1 MNAIPLSHVQVIGIR
16 YRRTTLAVKDERG
29 LDAYLASNVYEASGV
44 PFEIEEPTI
53 SNDRLTGDAIENLV
67 RLNGEIANAVATA
80 RRSGSVILMTGGD
93 CTHVTGVVGGL
104 QDAHG
109 PTLRLGLVWFD
120 AHGDFNTPKTSQSG
134 MLGGM
139 PVAVCAG
146 LAHPRWRE
154 GSHIASPMPTNRI
167 VLVDV
172 RNLDE
177 AEAAL
182 IQATD
187 TVVAAL
193 AAGFPGEGLQT
204 AIGELSEQCDAIYL
218 HIDADILDEALVP
231 SHGTK
236 EPNGPDIAQTVA
248 SIDTVMATGKV
259 VALAL
264 VSIYN
269 QGDDGA
275 TSVKSGIELLR
286 GGLQSWRRHG
296 TVTLSLA
303 STSRKIPGG
312 LESP

>member
-1 MNAIPLSHVQVIGIR
+1 MNATSLSQLQVIGIR
-16 YRRTTLAVKDERG
+16 YRRTTPAVEDERG
-29 LDAYLASNVYEASGV
+29 LDAYAASGV
-44 PFEIEEPTI
+44 YAAASVPFDIEEPTI
-53 SNDRLTGDAIENLV
+53 PVGQLTGDAVEDLG
-67 RLNGEIANAVATA
+67 RFSGRIADAVAAA

-109 PTLRLGLVWFD
+109 PILRLGLVWFD
-120 AHGDFNTPKTSQSG
+120 AHGDFNTPSTSLSG

-146 LAHPRWRE
+146 LTHPSWRE
-154 GSHIASPMPTNRI
+154 GSHITAPLPTNRI

-172 RNLDE
+172 RNLDK

-182 IQATD
+182 IEATD
-187 TVVAAL
+187 AVIAASVP
-193 AAGFPGEGLQT
+193 GFPGERLEMTIEQL
-204 AIGELSEQCDAIYL
+204 AEQCDAIYL
-218 HIDADILDEALVP
+218 HIDADILDESLVP

-236 EPNGPDIAQTVA
+236 EPNGPDVAQTVA
-248 SIDTVMATGKV
+248 AIDTVMATGKV
-259 VALAL
+259 IALAL

-286 GGLQSWRRHG
+286 GGLQSWCQHG
-296 TVTLSLA
+296 TVRLPLA
-303 STSRKIPGG
+303 S
-312 LESP
+312 